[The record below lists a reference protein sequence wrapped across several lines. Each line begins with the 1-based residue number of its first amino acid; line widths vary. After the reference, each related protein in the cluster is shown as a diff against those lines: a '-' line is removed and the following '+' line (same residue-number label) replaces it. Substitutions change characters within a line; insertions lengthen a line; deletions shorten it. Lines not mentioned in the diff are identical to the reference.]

1 MIREADPKGCNIP
14 LREWLMVFTVL
25 YFSRSTFQLIKIY
38 IVKYCNQY
46 RFWYDI
52 GAFIITNGAMIVWIY
67 YGYDIFYSE
76 KNNCDD
82 IPGTAFLN
90 SIMFVI
96 LFIGYFLGFIYLM
109 IICTIP
115 CIYMMVREQAE

>member
-52 GAFIITNGAMIVWIY
+52 GAFIFTNGAMIVWIY

-82 IPGTAFLN
+82 IPGTTFLN

-115 CIYMMVREQAE
+115 CIYMMVRE